1 MSKHFS
7 FLFSQFEKEDV
18 LKEIQNLDMIKA
30 SQLYSQETTCV
41 LLNSVQNVIEMQG
54 WLLLSFFTCLHN
66 QLSSFNFII
75 V

>member
-1 MSKHFS
+1 MSKHLS

-30 SQLYSQETTCV
+30 SQLYSQEKTCV

>member
-30 SQLYSQETTCV
+30 SQLYSQEKTCV